1 MPDLIQREHLDTDP
15 LECVKE
21 QIKTATEGRM
31 AISRY
36 GLAEIVAERTGM
48 PIDQAQLLVEA
59 YCDES
64 AAHVPAYLGREFN
77 LFWPKVVAF
86 IFAIGGTA
94 IFWYGMSLSRAKKP
108 AWLWFAIGTIL
119 FGFGLFQ
126 WVRSLES
133 YQRRAASKRREKE
146 TRLRAKYAK
155 PWQ

>member
-15 LECVKE
+15 LDCLRE

-48 PIDQAQLLVEA
+48 PLDQAQLLVHA
-59 YCDES
+59 YCDEYAS
-64 AAHVPAYLGREFN
+64 HVPAYLGREFN
-77 LFWPKVVAF
+77 LFWPKVLAFVFAVA
-86 IFAIGGTA
+86 GTG
-94 IFWYGMSLSRAKKP
+94 IFWYGVTLRQARKP
-108 AWLWFAIGTIL
+108 SWLWFAVGTIV
-119 FGFGLFQ
+119 FGIGLFQ

-133 YQRRAASKRREKE
+133 YQRRAATKRREKE
-146 TRLRAKYAK
+146 ARLRAKYAK